1 MKSFYCDGIIACRL
15 KPYGNSVSDINPSQQ
30 LLIISWSIFLC
41 GGDDDDD
48 VDDDN
53 GGNACGKDPPA

>member
-1 MKSFYCDGIIACRL
+1 MANL
-15 KPYGNSVSDINPSQQ
+15 SQQ

-48 VDDDN
+48 DDVYDDDDN